1 MHETLDE
8 LMAVLQ
14 DRKANPVEG
23 SYTCN
28 LLSAGDI
35 RILKKIG
42 EEASEV
48 IIAGALEDQE
58 RLLSETADLLYHL
71 SVMLI
76 SRDLTWA
83 DVEAELARRR
93 H

>member
-1 MHETLDE
+1 MHETLDALME
-8 LMAVLQ
+8 LLQ
-14 DRKANPVEG
+14 DRKRNPVEG
-23 SYTCN
+23 SYTCA
-28 LLSAGDI
+28 LLAAGDS

-48 IIAGALEDQE
+48 IIAGALESQE

-71 SVMLI
+71 SVMLV

-93 H
+93 K

>member
-23 SYTCN
+23 SYTCK
-28 LLSAGDI
+28 LLSAGDT

-48 IIAGALEDQE
+48 IIAGALEDEE

-71 SVMLI
+71 SVMLV